1 MGADQCESNMWAI
14 QLRTVISTKLQGG
27 DLALEEPLRCDEF
40 TRNNH
45 TMFKYIKQLQVLQE
59 RRTGGQSILF
69 TNIAYIF
76 QEIEKTHINRVKDI
90 MIAALNQE
98 AILLQRVPTQD
109 PVDLACGEQILV
121 PPSQQIAQQNYLS
134 TINEDDT
141 SYCSEMRT
149 PPAAPKRL
157 PGKTS
162 LNPPYLPRGITDRKY
177 TLVLDLDETLIHYVE
192 ES

>member
-1 MGADQCESNMWAI
+1 LRDKDHAKLLKRLTRLFHLAHQNLCHIICMVLQRMGADQCESNMWAI

-27 DLALEEPLRCDEF
+27 VLELEEPLRCDEF

-45 TMFKYIKQLQVLQE
+45 KMFKYIKQLQVLQE

-69 TNIAYIF
+69 TNVAYIF

-109 PVDLACGEQILV
+109 PVDLACGEQILM
-121 PPSQQIAQQNYLS
+121 PPQMAQ
-134 TINEDDT
+134 
-141 SYCSEMRT
+141 
-149 PPAAPKRL
+149 
-157 PGKTS
+157 
-162 LNPPYLPRGITDRKY
+162 
-177 TLVLDLDETLIHYVE
+177 
-192 ES
+192 

>member
-1 MGADQCESNMWAI
+1 MWAI

-27 DLALEEPLRCDEF
+27 VLALEEPLRCDEF
-40 TRNNH
+40 TGNNH
-45 TMFKYIKQLQVLQE
+45 KMFKYIKQLQVLQE

-69 TNIAYIF
+69 TNVAYIF

-98 AILLQRVPTQD
+98 AILLQRVPNQD

-121 PPSQQIAQQNYLS
+121 PPSQQMAQQNHLS

-149 PPAAPKRL
+149 PAAPKGL

>member
-1 MGADQCESNMWAI
+1 
-14 QLRTVISTKLQGG
+14 
-27 DLALEEPLRCDEF
+27 
-40 TRNNH
+40 
-45 TMFKYIKQLQVLQE
+45 
-59 RRTGGQSILF
+59 
-69 TNIAYIF
+69 
-76 QEIEKTHINRVKDI
+76 

-109 PVDLACGEQILV
+109 PVDLACGEQIMM
-121 PPSQQIAQQNYLS
+121 PQQMAQQNHLS

-149 PPAAPKRL
+149 PPVAPKSL